1 MVSGEESERAGAGT
15 ARGKG
20 GRRRGKEGSSGSGS
34 GGSGDGGSYSSGSY
48 SDGGSDNS
56 FDGGYRDTTS
66 SHLMSSTVGRVGR
79 DMGVSL
85 SFPSHAH
92 ASVKVHSGNLRTR
105 RQDEG
110 VDREE
115 TAARQYRAKEQMAQP
130 RCNLC
135 GAVPPDDPEAEE
147 CDVCGADLM
156 DPAESVLEKAVMNA
170 RVRADQEPQPPLG
183 QPRAP
188 SPPRQ
193 AFRCPYCAVSL
204 DPTARYCYDCNT
216 PLPPVAVLEA
226 SASRPASSSQTS
238 RPKSPGKAAGHGKV
252 QCRECGV
259 TLKVVPG
266 DTQCAVCD
274 ADLPTSFVVPPPA
287 AAAASTSS
295 ASAGTH
301 HDHHHSHH
309 RGSPAAAAGSGGGGG
324 GGGSKA
330 CTNCEKQCEW
340 DARWCSWCGFKF
352 PLPVQRVIIC
362 QHCSTENLN
371 GARYC
376 NDCGSALPAPQD
388 DRITT
393 GGGNQMSMQSFAV
406 TSDGTVQRTEP
417 GTTVVAAPGGAGD
430 GSGSGGASGGATA
443 PRRGRVKTATV
454 GIQTGLYFPS
464 AKAMQQKQAK
474 AELGRGGNSALPAMP
489 TSAAGVSPG
498 EGFWRA
504 QIAFMAEQ
512 LKAYARDTP
521 AFQEAAG
528 RPVMGEVAA
537 AQIREVG
544 DEVELTVL
552 FANRGSSSKSRKAET
567 VVYADSK
574 DQAGLARLSGP
585 PTEVRAYDNG
595 DPKHAQDAKL
605 PPHAVL
611 LKVGAPV
618 TITKSLSLPDGTKVM
633 SGTLAYID
641 SCPLLHGT
649 PAVAAVAHDD
659 AGCRLHVR
667 LDGAGHKRKLVKL
680 QPIEAALFKTGGKS
694 KLFSRWYFPVQLAFS
709 VAASASTSTSKG
721 KKVGG
726 RGAGSKKGALNAA
739 TLALIETLGPS
750 GDGDDKTVLGL
761 LDTGADPDANP
772 PNRMRPLYLAALHGR
787 VQAVK
792 FLLDSNAD
800 VNSKA
805 VHGDTPLHAAVRCR
819 GHEAEE
825 CARALLAA
833 GAKQDVK
840 NIKGVT
846 PAGLAAELGRE
857 SIRKLL
863 AKSLAGG
870 TLAKMTGRK

>member
-1 MVSGEESERAGAGT
+1 
-15 ARGKG
+15 
-20 GRRRGKEGSSGSGS
+20 
-34 GGSGDGGSYSSGSY
+34 
-48 SDGGSDNS
+48 
-56 FDGGYRDTTS
+56 
-66 SHLMSSTVGRVGR
+66 
-79 DMGVSL
+79 
-85 SFPSHAH
+85 
-92 ASVKVHSGNLRTR
+92 
-105 RQDEG
+105 
-110 VDREE
+110 
-115 TAARQYRAKEQMAQP
+115 
-130 RCNLC
+130 
-135 GAVPPDDPEAEE
+135 
-147 CDVCGADLM
+147 
-156 DPAESVLEKAVMNA
+156 
-170 RVRADQEPQPPLG
+170 
-183 QPRAP
+183 
-188 SPPRQ
+188 
-193 AFRCPYCAVSL
+193 
-204 DPTARYCYDCNT
+204 
-216 PLPPVAVLEA
+216 
-226 SASRPASSSQTS
+226 
-238 RPKSPGKAAGHGKV
+238 
-252 QCRECGV
+252 
-259 TLKVVPG
+259 
-266 DTQCAVCD
+266 
-274 ADLPTSFVVPPPA
+274 
-287 AAAASTSS
+287 
-295 ASAGTH
+295 
-301 HDHHHSHH
+301 
-309 RGSPAAAAGSGGGGG
+309 
-324 GGGSKA
+324 
-330 CTNCEKQCEW
+330 
-340 DARWCSWCGFKF
+340 
-352 PLPVQRVIIC
+352 
-362 QHCSTENLN
+362 
-371 GARYC
+371 
-376 NDCGSALPAPQD
+376 
-388 DRITT
+388 
-393 GGGNQMSMQSFAV
+393 
-406 TSDGTVQRTEP
+406 
-417 GTTVVAAPGGAGD
+417 
-430 GSGSGGASGGATA
+430 
-443 PRRGRVKTATV
+443 
-454 GIQTGLYFPS
+454 
-464 AKAMQQKQAK
+464 
-474 AELGRGGNSALPAMP
+474 
-489 TSAAGVSPG
+489 
-498 EGFWRA
+498 
-504 QIAFMAEQ
+504 MAEQ